1 MLLSTGIG
9 GVVTI
14 IGGIVD
20 SVVVEVVV
28 VGSGFALVRPPPIP
42 AAATVSFDAVDFRF
56 LASMGLSDLLK
67 APAAFRRKRIEL
79 FNLPSSVIACLSYM
93 QQEFPR

>member
-1 MLLSTGIG
+1 MLLSTGIK

-67 APAAFRRKRIEL
+67 APAAFERKRIEML
-79 FNLPSSVIACLSYM
+79 SSPSNLIACLSYKLR
-93 QQEFPR
+93 EFPR

>member
-1 MLLSTGIG
+1 M
-9 GVVTI
+9 TI
-14 IGGIVD
+14 IGGTVD

-28 VGSGFALVRPPPIP
+28 VGSGFELVRPPPIP

-67 APAAFRRKRIEL
+67 APAAFRRQRIEL

-93 QQEFPR
+93 QREFPR